1 MRTLSTTLLLFFFS
15 VSTFATDTYKYDMF
29 LLGSKIGTIIVTHEK
44 RSDGSDFFVMT
55 SDARAK
61 ILWTDR
67 TSKTRCE
74 VVFKDGKMISSVHDK
89 VENTSGQRICKV
101 TSDKNGYKGTVNG
114 VPFTVGETPTYCV
127 SSLYV
132 QEPKNVKR
140 IFYEPDGTFADI
152 KKIAPD
158 AYEFK
163 SSDGNRNVYRYKDGQ
178 ITEMEFHLT
187 FVSVTVKRAK

>member
-1 MRTLSTTLLLFFFS
+1 MLTPVLLFLFAS
-15 VSTFATDTYKYDMF
+15 YAYATDSYKYDMF

-44 RSDGSDFFVMT
+44 RSDGSDYFVMT
-55 SDARAK
+55 SDAHAK

-74 VVFKDGKMISSVHDK
+74 VVFKDGKMVSSVHDK

-101 TSDKNGYKGTVNG
+101 TPEKNGYKVSVNG
-114 VPFTVGETPTYCV
+114 TLSTLSETATCCV
-127 SSLYV
+127 ASLYV
-132 QEPKNVKR
+132 QEPKNMKR
-140 IFYEPDGTFADI
+140 IFYEPEGTFSDL

-178 ITEMEFHLT
+178 ITEMEFYLS
-187 FVSVTVKRAK
+187 FVSVTAKRAK

>member
-1 MRTLSTTLLLFFFS
+1 MRRLFTPLLLFFITTT
-15 VSTFATDTYKYDMF
+15 TFAAETYKYDMF

-74 VVFKDGKMISSVHDK
+74 VLFKDGKMVSSVHDK

-140 IFYEPDGTFADI
+140 IFYEPDGTFANI

-187 FVSVTVKRAK
+187 FVSVTVRRAK